1 MSALRSRRYQHKAS
15 LIATESHD
23 KSSSDK
29 CSGGIDFSHEDY
41 HLCFWER
48 KWEFDTF
55 WWVLPV
61 QEVALPSAPLIVSFE
76 YCMVLHRDVLV
87 KSSHLCVCVWGV
99 KYIRGVLVLF
109 DYSVSAELVF
119 FDWLVSKRSLSH
131 THTHKTPFWQIW
143 NSSIMFPADPSS
155 LKGQRLN
162 WNHDKKSSG
171 ARLGSGAV
179 TQAHTCVHTNAPHT
193 VSLALLHTH
202 THSSWVHSAGSFNTS
217 LIEC

>member
-1 MSALRSRRYQHKAS
+1 MRLVSFFFPHIHTHAPLRLRARLSSLRSQKEDTHSLGSSSDLGTLEKKSWKTHTRSLVSALRSRRYQHKAS

-87 KSSHLCVCVWGV
+87 KSSHLCVCVCG
-99 KYIRGVLVLF
+99 G
-109 DYSVSAELVF
+109 
-119 FDWLVSKRSLSH
+119 
-131 THTHKTPFWQIW
+131 
-143 NSSIMFPADPSS
+143 
-155 LKGQRLN
+155 
-162 WNHDKKSSG
+162 
-171 ARLGSGAV
+171 
-179 TQAHTCVHTNAPHT
+179 
-193 VSLALLHTH
+193 
-202 THSSWVHSAGSFNTS
+202 
-217 LIEC
+217 